1 MEDARLK
8 DLIEAQRVYFN
19 TNATKEINFRV
30 KQLKKLKSVL
40 KANESKLNDAI
51 YSDFKKSVFD
61 TFTSELSL
69 LYLDIDEA
77 VSKVQKWSKRKRVRT
92 NLLNFPAKSFIYPE
106 PLGTCLV
113 IGAWNYPIQLS
124 FAPVIAAIV
133 AGNTVVLKPSEVP
146 SATSSMIAE
155 LVNSNFDKS
164 FFHAIEGGVETTTS
178 LLNLK
183 WDKIFFTGSVKVGKI
198 VYQAAAKNLTPVTLE
213 LGGKSPAFI
222 SKNCNL
228 DLAVNRIVW
237 GKFLNAGQTCIAPDY
252 VLIDAT
258 IQDEFLEKLKE
269 RILEMDFTYDN
280 DNYVQIIN
288 DGNYERL
295 NELVDKDKIYYSGEF
310 DAASR
315 YFPPVVLKDVSFS
328 DKIMEDEIFG
338 PILPIL
344 PYENLSEA
352 INEVKKRPKPL
363 SCYIFSN
370 DSAYKTRIIDEISFG
385 GGAVNDTVMHIANSK
400 LPFGGVGNSG
410 IGSYHGKAG
419 FDTFTHYKSIL
430 NKATWLDP
438 SVKYPPYSSKKL
450 KIIRWIMGV

>member
-1 MEDARLK
+1 MEQSQLK
-8 DLIEAQRVYFN
+8 DLIKAQHVYFN

-40 KANESKLNDAI
+40 KDNESKVYEAI
-51 YSDFKKSVFD
+51 YKDFKKSEFD
-61 TFTSELSL
+61 TFTNELSL

-77 VSKVQKWSKRKRVRT
+77 VSKVQKWSKRIRVRT

-124 FAPVIAAIV
+124 FAPVIAAIA

-146 SATSSMIAE
+146 SETSRIIAE
-155 LVNSNFDKS
+155 LVNSNFDQS
-164 FFHAIEGGVETTTS
+164 FFCSVEGGVETTTA
-178 LLNLK
+178 LLDLK
-183 WDKIFFTGSVKVGKI
+183 WDKIFFTGSVNVGRI
-198 VYQAAAKNLTPVTLE
+198 VYQAAAKHLTPVTLE
-213 LGGKSPAFI
+213 LGGKSPAFV
-222 SKNCNL
+222 SENCNL
-228 DLAVNRIVW
+228 DIAVNRIVW

-252 VLIDAT
+252 ILVAAS

-269 RILEMDFTYDN
+269 RIIEMDFSFKN
-280 DNYVQIIN
+280 ENYVQIIN
-288 DGNYERL
+288 DRNYKRL
-295 NELVDKDKIYYSGEF
+295 EELVDRDKIYYSGEQ
-310 DAASR
+310 DSGSR
-315 YFPPVVLKDVSFS
+315 YFAPVVLKNVSFS

-338 PILPIL
+338 PILPVI
-344 PYENLSEA
+344 PYEDLSWA
-352 INEVKKRPKPL
+352 INEVKKRAKPL
-363 SCYIFSN
+363 SCYVFTN
-370 DSAYKTRIIDEISFG
+370 DSSYKTRIIDEISFG

-430 NKATWLDP
+430 DKGTWFDP
-438 SVKYPPYSSKKL
+438 NIKYPPYSPKKL
-450 KIIRWIMGV
+450 KLIRWVMGV